1 MPQIA
6 NWPKTRAEA
15 QVILETHPEAAST
28 ETHACKVCNDKYWCP
43 PNPLNGRFRSFCSKA
58 CFYRNNEKNPGFQR
72 YRQSDK
78 GKAMRR
84 QVMRKSSS
92 RPEVKARAAQYQ
104 RWVKLVVTLDPSQR
118 PFDTTPWPTCTTDG
132 CHNILRSRIKA
143 PCRYCAWQQRIA
155 NRPNT
160 WRNAGKPCKGRC
172 GKTLTRYQQ
181 HTCLDEQCVKTYQ
194 RESPQYR
201 ATRRKVRQRRRARKR
216 ACFVEIVD
224 VMMLL
229 KWQHG
234 KCYHCDQ
241 RIDVTKS
248 APHPKSL
255 TLDHLVPL
263 ALGGDHSYANTVAS
277 CWDCNCSIKGVR
289 PIGEQLKLV

>member
-15 QVILETHPEAAST
+15 QAILEAHPEATST

-58 CFYRNNEKNPGFQR
+58 CYYRNNEKNPGFQR
-72 YRQSDK
+72 YRNSDK

-84 QVMRKSSS
+84 QVRRKSSS

-104 RWVKLVVTLDPSQR
+104 RWVKLVLTLDPSQR

-132 CHNILRSRIKA
+132 CHNILPSRIKA

-201 ATRRKVRQRRRARKR
+201 ATRRKGRQRRRARKR

-248 APHPKSL
+248 SPHPKSL

>member
-15 QVILETHPEAAST
+15 QAILEAHPEATST

-58 CFYRNNEKNPGFQR
+58 CYYRNNEKNLGFQR

-78 GKAMRR
+78 GKAMRQR
-84 QVMRKSSS
+84 VVSKSAS
-92 RPEVKARAAQYQ
+92 RPEAIKRRAQRQ
-104 RWVKLVVTLDPSQR
+104 RWERLVLTLDRSQR
-118 PFDTTPWPTCTTDG
+118 PFDITPWPTCSTDG
-132 CHNILRSRIKA
+132 CCNINSRRNFTRCTWCSRQAALARS
-143 PCRYCAWQQRIA
+143 
-155 NRPNT
+155 
-160 WRNAGKPCKGRC
+160 WRNAGKPCMICSKP
-172 GKTLTRYQQ
+172 LTRYQ
-181 HTCLDEQCVKTYQ
+181 HILCDSKECKREYERTNPDRITQ
-194 RESPQYR
+194 RRIVS
-201 ATRRKVRQRRRARKR
+201 KRRRARKR
-216 ACFVEIVD
+216 AAFVEDVD
-224 VMMLL
+224 VLVHL
-229 KWQHG
+229 RWQHG
-234 KCYHCDQ
+234 KCYHCNHK
-241 RIDVTKS
+241 IDLTKS
-248 APHPKSL
+248 APHSKSL